1 MTKKKSRRDPV
12 KDKIKDDRRMKRLTK
27 ALRKMEK
34 KDRQPKPIIEME
46 VPNVLYSQAK
56 QRTRDLDVPEQVREE
71 RHYFMKEWCQYTAER
86 HRDEIYSL
94 DRKLIAQQEALDQ
107 LRQESMELYLEA
119 CQIDPDL
126 VPFTA
131 KGPTLTPPI
140 KDYIQDG
147 EFKDVTREYK
157 VIYEDTEAFLKK
169 LVSKVRKRKKRS
181 KCRPHYMLS
190 HAFCPKD
197 SKHNVFFGQNSR

>member
-46 VPNVLYSQAK
+46 VPNVL
-56 QRTRDLDVPEQVREE
+56 
-71 RHYFMKEWCQYTAER
+71 
-86 HRDEIYSL
+86 YSL

-169 LVSKVRKRKKRS
+169 LVSKVRKRKK
-181 KCRPHYMLS
+181 KEE
-190 HAFCPKD
+190 D
-197 SKHNVFFGQNSR
+197 EE

>member
-71 RHYFMKEWCQYTAER
+71 RHYLMKEWCQYTAER

-94 DRKLIAQQEALDQ
+94 DRKLIAQHGAVSGGVSD
-107 LRQESMELYLEA
+107 RPGA
-119 CQIDPDL
+119 ADL
-126 VPFTA
+126 SLGSTPMT
-131 KGPTLTPPI
+131 TLSW
-140 KDYIQDG
+140 
-147 EFKDVTREYK
+147 R
-157 VIYEDTEAFLKK
+157 L
-169 LVSKVRKRKKRS
+169 
-181 KCRPHYMLS
+181 HW
-190 HAFCPKD
+190 
-197 SKHNVFFGQNSR
+197 